1 MKRYICI
8 ILALLLG
15 VTFTYA
21 QSERKSVRHGNRQF
35 RKEQWQ
41 QAEIDYKKALVADST
56 SAAADYNLGNT
67 YYRMENFQEADR
79 YYKAGLDSLSK
90 GARGADVYHN
100 MGNAMARQR
109 SWQAAVDAYKDALRR
124 NPDDMETKA
133 NLAYAQKMLENEQ
146 QDGGGNND
154 QNQNQD
160 QNQDDQN
167 QDQNQDQDDQNKDD
181 QNKDDQQDQQ
191 DQNQSQNQDQQQDQG
206 QQPRITP
213 QSAQQMLQ
221 AIQAQEKDTQDKVKK
236 EKAARLKSKQ
246 KEKNW

>member
-100 MGNAMARQR
+100 MGIQQR
-109 SWQAAVDAYKDALRR
+109 LRGNWRPRLAASWLSYTSDTR
-124 NPDDMETKA
+124 
-133 NLAYAQKMLENEQ
+133 
-146 QDGGGNND
+146 
-154 QNQNQD
+154 
-160 QNQDDQN
+160 
-167 QDQNQDQDDQNKDD
+167 
-181 QNKDDQQDQQ
+181 
-191 DQNQSQNQDQQQDQG
+191 SQC
-206 QQPRITP
+206 
-213 QSAQQMLQ
+213 
-221 AIQAQEKDTQDKVKK
+221 
-236 EKAARLKSKQ
+236 
-246 KEKNW
+246 